1 MSTLVNVARLHL
13 VDRLT
18 YTVLPWAIFAFTF
31 LVNYVIFAI
40 IPPGPGVGYTGAVSS
55 IYIFMVV
62 LGVLA
67 ITRSLPFG
75 FTLGLSRR
83 TYYLGTVGLALAT
96 CAMWSVVLTVLWAVE
111 GWTDGW
117 GVKMHFFRVGWILDG
132 PWYQVLLTSFVLL
145 LLMFLSGMWVGLVH
159 RRFGVPGVVALGALL
174 VLVVLAGVVLISV
187 TDQWAAF
194 GRFLA
199 DLNILSATAILAV
212 VAAAMGLGGFGTIR
226 RITV

>member
-18 YTVLPWAIFAFTF
+18 YTWLPWGILAFAF
-31 LVNYVIFAI
+31 LVNYVILAI
-40 IPPGPGVGYTGAVSS
+40 MPAGPGVGYTGGIVS
-55 IYIFMVV
+55 IYIFILV
-62 LGVLA
+62 LGVVSM
-67 ITRSLPFG
+67 TRSLPFG

-83 TYYLGTVGLALAT
+83 AYYLGTVGLAVAT
-96 CAMWSVVLTVLWAVE
+96 SALWSGVLTALWAVE

-117 GVKMHFFRVGWILDG
+117 GIKMHFFRVNWILDG

-145 LLMFLSGMWVGLVH
+145 LLMFATGMWFGLAH
-159 RRFGVPGVVALGALL
+159 RRFGVPGVVVLSALL
-174 VLVVLAGVVLISV
+174 VLVVLVVVVLIST
-187 TDQWAAF
+187 TDSWTEF
-194 GRFLA
+194 GQFLT
-199 DLNILSATAILAV
+199 DLNILRATGILAV